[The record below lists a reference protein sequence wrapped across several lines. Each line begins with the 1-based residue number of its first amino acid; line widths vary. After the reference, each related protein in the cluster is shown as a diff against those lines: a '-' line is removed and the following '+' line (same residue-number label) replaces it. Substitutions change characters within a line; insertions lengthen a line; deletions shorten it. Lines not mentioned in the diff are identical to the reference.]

1 MRYIKK
7 DNMKITIPSSLKD
20 IKLSQ
25 YIEYLDLVEKT
36 SDEDKKKGYLK
47 TKKVQLFCNLNIEE
61 VLNIQTTSLNAISE
75 MIDDVLNMK
84 SERVEKVKLGGKTFG
99 WLPKLDDMSWGEFL
113 DLNNNISEWRTV
125 YIAMGVLYR
134 PITFE
139 RKGKYLVED
148 YKTDKYHELIKD
160 IPMDC
165 VVGAMVFFWNLG
177 MDLAISTAKYLE
189 EEVTKME
196 FQKQLTLVES
206 GVGLHLLMNS
216 LTEMLQDMKK

>member
-1 MRYIKK
+1 
-7 DNMKITIPSSLKD
+7 MKIIVPTSLKD

-25 YIEYLDLVEKT
+25 YIEYLNLIEIT
-36 SDEDKKKGYLK
+36 SDEDQKKGYLK
-47 TKKVQLFCNLNIEE
+47 TKKVQLFCNLTIEE
-61 VLNIQTTSLNAISE
+61 VLNIQTTSLNSISD
-75 MIDDVLNMK
+75 MIDDVLNSK
-84 SERVEKVKLGGKTFG
+84 SDRVERVKLGNKVFG

-113 DLNNNISEWRTV
+113 DLNNNISDWKTV

-148 YKTDKYHELIKD
+148 YKTDKYHDLIKD

-177 MDLAISTAKYLE
+177 MDLGIYTAKYLE
-189 EEVTKME
+189 AEATKME

-206 GVGLHLLMNS
+206 GVGLQHLTNS
-216 LTEMLQDMKK
+216 LTEMLQSMKK